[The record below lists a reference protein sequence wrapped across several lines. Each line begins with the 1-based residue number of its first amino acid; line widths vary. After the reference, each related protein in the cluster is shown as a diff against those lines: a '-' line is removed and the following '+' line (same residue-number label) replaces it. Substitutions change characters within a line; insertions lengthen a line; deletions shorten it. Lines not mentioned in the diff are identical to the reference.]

1 MKETKVIISGIVDA
15 TIKERQRDTEF
26 LIFRNL
32 QALMTYVENNP
43 IKAKSLYIT
52 ADIITKPTTEFNLLY
67 DFTKNVFF
75 NIDEVIYI
83 TTKDRSDKAIF
94 QYLIDNYHL
103 EHWNVIDGSLTRDYI
118 SSIIDG
124 SLRTEEVDMKKKA
137 LYRVPRDSYVRDK
150 TQEENGADEEYV
162 DDIKYL
168 SGIEDLP
175 IPEVTKKEQSEP
187 AKLIRIAGLD
197 CYERSLFSY
206 LSAQYLSTLDK
217 TVIIESDVSYH
228 RLSDIITKSDI
239 PCLRIDIKELI
250 TDTNTV
256 LDRVSKSTDKL
267 ICFIVK
273 DRIKYD
279 YSFIFNLLYNNL
291 YNSVRYFVKE
301 IELSTLSSINSYTIV
316 TPPSVPDILRTL
328 EKINLEDYHNLNILG
343 VSLTSLGYEVQ
354 NTEAFHTLVCD
365 VLDDKEVK
373 TSLVNLKT
381 MKIGG
386 QVDYDLR
393 SILAI
398 G

>member
-1 MKETKVIISGIVDA
+1 MRDTKVIISSIVDA

-32 QALMTYVENNP
+32 QSLMTYVENNP

-52 ADIITKPTTEFNLLY
+52 AEVITKPTTEFNLLY
-67 DFTKNVFF
+67 EFTKNVFF
-75 NIDEVIYI
+75 NVDEVIYI
-83 TTKDRSDKAIF
+83 TTKDRSDKAVF
-94 QYLIDNYHL
+94 QYLIDNYNL
-103 EHWNVIDGSLTRDYI
+103 EHWNVVDGSLTRDYI

-124 SLRTEEVDMKKKA
+124 SLRTEEVDIKKKA
-137 LYRVPRDSYVRDK
+137 LYRVPRDSYVKDK
-150 TQEENGADEEYV
+150 TQEDGAKDDYI

-217 TVIIESDVSYH
+217 TIIIEADINYH
-228 RLSDIITKSDI
+228 RLSDIITKSDV
-239 PCLRIDIKELI
+239 PCLRIDIKELL
-250 TDTNTV
+250 TDTNNV

-301 IELSTLSSINSYTIV
+301 IELSTLLNTNSYTII
-316 TPPSVPDILRTL
+316 TPPNVPDILKTM
-328 EKINLEDYHNLNILG
+328 EKINLEDYRNINIIG
-343 VSLTSLGYEVQ
+343 VNLTSLGYEVR

-365 VLDDKEVK
+365 VLDDKEIK

-386 QVDYDLR
+386 QADYDLR